1 MTIKK
6 AYFKGVMMN
15 IRDLEYYQQIINLRN
30 FSKVANYFSVSQPT
44 ITTSMKRLEAEL
56 ETTLI
61 IRDQSH
67 RQVLFTPSG
76 EQFAEHVNI
85 ILGELKIANQEIE
98 QLKNERVR
106 FGLPPIIGTYY
117 FPQIVGNLFKSGLM
131 DHLDTVENGSQVL
144 LHQLING
151 SLDMALLG
159 SVEPIED
166 DRLIVRH
173 FASKNFKIIV
183 SKEHPLASRK
193 SVKFAELRNEKF
205 IMQNEGFV
213 HPIAFKELTTKNH
226 FKPKIIYTT
235 SDSQIIKKMVAEN
248 IGVGFLTELA
258 LDSSD
263 NLVALPLSE
272 QDQPKFLMSLVY
284 RTSHILT
291 PTQAKLIDVLID
303 PSI

>member
-1 MTIKK
+1 MRLKNV
-6 AYFKGVMMN
+6 YSKGIIMN

-30 FSKVANYFSVSQPT
+30 FSKVAEFFSVSQPT
-44 ITTSMKRLEAEL
+44 ITTSMKRLETEL
-56 ETTLI
+56 DTTLI

-67 RQVLFTPSG
+67 HQVLFTPSG
-76 EQFAEHVNI
+76 EQFSEHVTI
-85 ILGELKIANQEIE
+85 ILDELKIANQEIN

-117 FPQIVGNLFKSGLM
+117 FPQIVGNLFNSGLM
-131 DHLDTVENGSQVL
+131 DHLDTIENGSQVL

-173 FASKNFKIIV
+173 FASKTFKIIV
-183 SKEHPLASRK
+183 SKQHALAAK
-193 SVKFAELRNEKF
+193 TSVKFSELRNEKF

-213 HPIAFKELTTKNH
+213 HPIAFKELTNKNH

-258 LDSSD
+258 LDPSD

-272 QDQPKFLMSLVY
+272 PDQPKFLMSLVY
-284 RTSHILT
+284 RKSHILT

-303 PSI
+303 PSV

>member
-1 MTIKK
+1 
-6 AYFKGVMMN
+6 MN

-166 DRLIVRH
+166 DHLIVRH

-183 SKEHPLASRK
+183 SKQHPLASRE

-213 HPIAFKELTTKNH
+213 HPIAFKKLTTKNH

-258 LDSSD
+258 LDPSD

>member
-6 AYFKGVMMN
+6 AYFKGIIMN

-166 DRLIVRH
+166 DHLIVRH

-183 SKEHPLASRK
+183 SKQHPLASRE

-213 HPIAFKELTTKNH
+213 HPIAFKKLTTKNH

-258 LDSSD
+258 LDPSD

>member
-1 MTIKK
+1 MRIINVDLKEII
-6 AYFKGVMMN
+6 MN

-30 FSKVANYFSVSQPT
+30 FSKVAHFFSVSQPT
-44 ITTSMKRLEAEL
+44 ITTAMKRLETEL
-56 ETTLI
+56 DTNLI

-67 RQVLFTPSG
+67 HQVSFTPSG

-85 ILGELKIANQEIE
+85 ILKELTIANQEIN
-98 QLKNERVR
+98 QLKNEHVR

-117 FPQIVGNLFKSGLM
+117 FPQIVSNLFNSGLIN
-131 DHLDTVENGSQVL
+131 HLDTVENGSQAL
-144 LHQLING
+144 LLQLING

-159 SVEPIED
+159 SVKPIED
-166 DRLIVRH
+166 NRLIARN
-173 FASKNFKIIV
+173 FASKHFKIIV
-183 SKEHPLASRK
+183 SKHHPLASRE
-193 SVKFAELRNEKF
+193 SVKFSELRNEKF

-235 SDSQIIKKMVAEN
+235 SDSHIIKKMVTEN
-248 IGVGFLTELA
+248 VGIGFLTELA
-258 LDSSD
+258 LDAAD
-263 NLVALPLSE
+263 DLVSLPLSE
-272 QDQPKFLMSLVY
+272 LDQPKFLMSLVY

>member
-1 MTIKK
+1 
-6 AYFKGVMMN
+6 MN

-30 FSKVANYFSVSQPT
+30 FSKVADFFSVSQPT
-44 ITTSMKRLEAEL
+44 ITTSMKRLETEL
-56 ETTLI
+56 DTQLI

-67 RQVLFTPSG
+67 HQILFTPSG
-76 EQFAEHVNI
+76 EQFAEHVAI
-85 ILGELKIANQEIE
+85 ILRELKIANQEIE
-98 QLKNERVR
+98 QLKNERIR

-117 FPQIVGNLFKSGLM
+117 FPQIVGNLFQLGLI
-131 DHLDTVENGSQVL
+131 DHLDTVGNGSQDL
-144 LHQLING
+144 LIQLING

-159 SVEPIED
+159 SVKPIED
-166 DRLIVRH
+166 DRLIVRN

-183 SKEHPLASRK
+183 SKRHPLASRK
-193 SVKFAELRNEKF
+193 SIKFAELRNEKF

-213 HPIAFKELTTKNH
+213 HPIAFKELTAKNH
-226 FKPKIIYTT
+226 FKPQIIYTT

-248 IGVGFLTELA
+248 VGVGFLTELA
-258 LDSSD
+258 LDASD

-272 QDQPKFLMSLVY
+272 PDQPKFLMSLVY
-284 RTSHILT
+284 RVSHILT